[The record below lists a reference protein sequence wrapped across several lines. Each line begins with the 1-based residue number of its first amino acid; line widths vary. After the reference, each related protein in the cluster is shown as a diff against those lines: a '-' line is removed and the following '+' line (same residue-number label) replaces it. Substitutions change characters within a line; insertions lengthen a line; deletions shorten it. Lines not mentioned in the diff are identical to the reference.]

1 MAENALIIKI
11 AVIAN
16 VKQRLIPKVVHS
28 ERFTQFGPLAML
40 PMSEGRS
47 SLVWCHSIEKLEQ
60 VSQWDDQTTIA
71 QLQRD
76 FGWRLGKIDKGRQR

>member
-1 MAENALIIKI
+1 KTEID
-11 AVIAN
+11 
-16 VKQRLIPKVVHS
+16 PKGCAF

-47 SLVWCHSIEKLEQ
+47 SLVWCHPIEKLEQ

-76 FGWRLGKIDKGRQR
+76 FGWRLGKIEQVGQRH